1 MASSTPQTVK
11 QESSIPGSSATS
23 EQSTSNTTIKEELSV
38 PLKADDET
46 FEQFYSEVIYLQIEI
61 ISFLFLHRLKRLKN
75 VIQS

>member
-11 QESSIPGSSATS
+11 QESSISSSSATS